1 MDFKK
6 LRWGDYSMVLN
17 REKTRKAV
25 VAVYATELDVK
36 NPTILRMAYISKII
50 QQEQFQQ
57 ILKAGN
63 QLDIEITP
71 EQLSLILE
79 NYFGFSCGEYEEHL
93 IEGSQVNKIGG
104 DRVENVKRY
113 TGWERLDNEWV
124 DTGLASREAYELCKY
139 GEVLAL

>member
-1 MDFKK
+1 
-6 LRWGDYSMVLN
+6 MVLN
-17 REKTRKAV
+17 KNKTRKAV

-36 NPTILRMAYISKII
+36 HPTILRLAYNANIVTK
-50 QQEQFQQ
+50 EQFQQ
-57 ILKAGN
+57 ILKVEN
-63 QLDIEITP
+63 QIDIEISP

-93 IEGSQVNKIGG
+93 VEGSQVNKIGG
-104 DRVENVKRY
+104 GRVENVKRY
-113 TGWERLDNEWV
+113 TGWERLDKEWV

>member
-1 MDFKK
+1 MT
-6 LRWGDYSMVLN
+6 LN
-17 REKTRKAV
+17 KNKTRKAV

-36 NPTILRMAYISKII
+36 HPTILRLAYNANIFTK
-50 QQEQFQQ
+50 EQFQQ
-57 ILKAGN
+57 ILQVEN
-63 QLDIEITP
+63 QLEISISP
-71 EQLSLILE
+71 GQLSLILE

-104 DRVENVKRY
+104 GRVENVKRY

>member
-1 MDFKK
+1 MT
-6 LRWGDYSMVLN
+6 LN
-17 REKTRKAV
+17 KNKTRKAV
-25 VAVYATELDVK
+25 VATYATELDVK
-36 NPTILRMAYISKII
+36 HPTILRLAYNANIFTK
-50 QQEQFQQ
+50 EQFQQ
-57 ILKAGN
+57 MLQVKN
-63 QLDIEITP
+63 QIDVEISP

-104 DRVENVKRY
+104 SRVENVKRY

-139 GEVLAL
+139 GEILQV

>member
-1 MDFKK
+1 MT
-6 LRWGDYSMVLN
+6 LN
-17 REKTRKAV
+17 KNKTRRNV
-25 VAVYATELDVK
+25 VACYATELDVK
-36 NPTILRMAYISKII
+36 HPTILRLAYIANII

-57 ILKAGN
+57 ILQVDN
-63 QLDIEITP
+63 QVDIELTN
-71 EQLSLILE
+71 EQLAYILE

-104 DRVENVKRY
+104 ERIENVKRY

-139 GEVLAL
+139 GEILQV

>member
-1 MDFKK
+1 
-6 LRWGDYSMVLN
+6 MVLN
-17 REKTRKAV
+17 KNKKRRNV
-25 VAVYATELDVK
+25 VAVYATEWDIK
-36 NPTILRMAYISKII
+36 HPTILRMAYTSKII
-50 QQEQFQQ
+50 PQEQFQQ
-57 ILKAGN
+57 MLQVDN

-104 DRVENVKRY
+104 ERIENVKRY

>member
-1 MDFKK
+1 
-6 LRWGDYSMVLN
+6 MVLN
-17 REKTRKAV
+17 KNKTRRNV

-36 NPTILRMAYISKII
+36 HPTILRLAYNANIVTKEQL
-50 QQEQFQQ
+50 QQL
-57 ILKAGN
+57 LKVEN
-63 QLDIEITP
+63 QLEISISP

-79 NYFGFSCGEYEEHL
+79 NYFGFENGEYEEHL
-93 IEGSQVNKIGG
+93 VEGSQVNKIGG
-104 DRVENVKRY
+104 GRVENIKRY

>member
-1 MDFKK
+1 
-6 LRWGDYSMVLN
+6 MVLN
-17 REKTRKAV
+17 RAKTRKAV
-25 VAVYATELDVK
+25 VACYATEWDIK
-36 NPTILRMAYISKII
+36 HPTILRMAYVANII
-50 QQEQFQQ
+50 PQEQFQQ
-57 ILKAGN
+57 MLQVEN

-104 DRVENVKRY
+104 ERIENVKRY

>member
-1 MDFKK
+1 
-6 LRWGDYSMVLN
+6 MVLN
-17 REKTRKAV
+17 KNKTRRNV

-36 NPTILRMAYISKII
+36 HPTILRMAYVANIVTKEQL
-50 QQEQFQQ
+50 QQLLKVDNQ
-57 ILKAGN
+57 I
-63 QLDIEITP
+63 DIEISP

-79 NYFGFSCGEYEEHL
+79 NYFGFENGAYEEHL
-93 IEGSQVNKIGG
+93 VEGSQVNKIGG
-104 DRVENVKRY
+104 GRVENVKRY

>member
-1 MDFKK
+1 
-6 LRWGDYSMVLN
+6 MVLN

-25 VAVYATELDVK
+25 VACYATELDVK
-36 NPTILRMAYISKII
+36 HPTILRLAYIANIVTK
-50 QQEQFQQ
+50 EQFQQ
-57 ILKAGN
+57 MVQAEN
-63 QLDIEITP
+63 QTGVEISP

-79 NYFGFSCGEYEEHL
+79 NYFGFEHGEYEEHL

-104 DRVENVKRY
+104 GRVENVKRY